1 MATLEHC
8 RRCTLRVML
17 FMLLNITMY
26 AILSNQPFQSLSNGG
41 NIMSRSIESILRD
54 EIFAELEIEYPD
66 DYDTNLL
73 DQGIDSVSFIKLI
86 VAMEAKFN
94 IAIPDEE
101 LLFENF
107 STTRLILHYLTEKA
121 VT

>member
-1 MATLEHC
+1 M
-8 RRCTLRVML
+8 
-17 FMLLNITMY
+17 
-26 AILSNQPFQSLSNGG
+26 
-41 NIMSRSIESILRD
+41 MSRSIECILRD

-66 DYDTNLL
+66 DRDTNLL
-73 DQGIDSVSFIKLI
+73 DQGIDSVNFIKLI
-86 VAMEAKFN
+86 VSIESKFN

>member
-1 MATLEHC
+1 
-8 RRCTLRVML
+8 
-17 FMLLNITMY
+17 
-26 AILSNQPFQSLSNGG
+26 
-41 NIMSRSIESILRD
+41 MSRSIESILRD